1 MKRQA
6 GLSTFSSPSLL
17 IRVIRVIRGFS
28 TGLPRERL
36 PRRTLPF
43 NGRKSRAKV
52 SGPECE
58 NEVKFYIRDFD
69 KHWNSDFSNLD
80 EKDFI
85 GSPKDQAFLDF
96 YCPECFLP
104 TTVIYGL

>member
-1 MKRQA
+1 M
-6 GLSTFSSPSLL
+6 FSHT
-17 IRVIRVIRGFS
+17 VINGHADN
-28 TGLPRERL
+28 TG
-36 PRRTLPF
+36 T
-43 NGRKSRAKV
+43 V
-52 SGPECE
+52 YTCPECE

-104 TTVIYGL
+104 TIVIHGLEAGGMHGEYWYNVENVKYGNAL